1 MGVTLHLMHHTVDKS
16 NFFRSLRIH
25 LDSANLKAFAMVNP
39 QRLRQYVARERA
51 RDGTGR
57 DSGREPKNLPSRL
70 LNNED
75 DTMITVA
82 KVALLAGSLMSAG
95 ATWAVAQ
102 PSPAPGQPPQAVQIV
117 ALDECDPTTFNAA
130 LGFDF
135 CKNVT
140 LGAFTKLNDL
150 FAKAAAGT
158 PDPGWDFEP
167 DVLHIKQG
175 TPLSVVDEGGEP
187 HTFTEVA
194 QFGGGFIPGLNAG
207 EATAPECA
215 GGFSNLAVAKTRIL
229 QGSEVKVT
237 SLSKGIH
244 RFQCC
249 IHPWMRVTVDV
260 K

>member
-1 MGVTLHLMHHTVDKS
+1 M
-16 NFFRSLRIH
+16 N
-25 LDSANLKAFAMVNP
+25 
-39 QRLRQYVARERA
+39 
-51 RDGTGR
+51 
-57 DSGREPKNLPSRL
+57 
-70 LNNED
+70 
-75 DTMITVA
+75 TVA
-82 KVALLAGSLMSAG
+82 KFALLVSTFAFAG
-95 ATWAVAQ
+95 ATLAVAQ
-102 PSPAPGQPPQAVQIV
+102 ASVPQGQPAHVTQIV

-130 LGFDF
+130 LGPDF

-140 LGAFTKLNDL
+140 LGAFTRLNDL

-167 DVLHIKQG
+167 DDLQIKQG
-175 TPLSVVDEGGEP
+175 TPLSVVDQGGEP

-194 QFGGGFIPGLNAG
+194 QFGGGFIPGLNAPG
-207 EATAPECA
+207 ESTVPECA

-237 SLSKGIH
+237 GLPKGTH